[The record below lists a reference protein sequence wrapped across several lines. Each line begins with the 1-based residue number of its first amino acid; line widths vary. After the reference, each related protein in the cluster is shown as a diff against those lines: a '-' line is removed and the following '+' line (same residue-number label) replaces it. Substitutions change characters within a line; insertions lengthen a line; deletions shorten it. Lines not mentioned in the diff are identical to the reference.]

1 MKFDSDF
8 KKALSQLPSEEKDK
22 LILRLLKHDLELANR
37 LTFELLST
45 QSVQERR
52 KEMEVRVKKQV
63 ARMTARYYS
72 PGELLMDMRD
82 LSGEITGHVKIT
94 RDKIGEPA
102 LNLLMLNEVLNGASN
117 RIAQDKPAKS
127 YTFCTYVIARAFRI
141 LLQIKSLD
149 EDWLMDFED
158 GLKELGKRISDN
170 AVLMKAAIYNGLD
183 VNWLLRP
190 DKIPDDIAA
199 IHKSLRTK
207 GFLK

>member
-63 ARMTARYYS
+63 ARMTAHYYS

-94 RDKIGEPA
+94 RDRIGEPA
-102 LNLLMLNEVLNGASN
+102 LNLLMLNEVLNGASD
-117 RIAQDKPAKS
+117 RVAQEKS
-127 YTFCTYVIARAFRI
+127 SKSHTFCTYVIARTFRT

-149 EDWLMDFED
+149 ADWLIDFED
-158 GLKELGKRISDN
+158 GLKELGRRIGN
-170 AVLMKAAIYNGLD
+170 NPALIRTAIHNGLN

-199 IHKSLRTK
+199 IHKNLRTQ